1 MSFRIFINLSYFIEF
16 VLILIMLIFISKFLH
31 LFSLLLAGGGVIGVA
46 VIQSIYKKEGKTPEP
61 HLAKGFRVLA
71 FLSLLAILIMWVTGV
86 IQTLVIYGGFNLG
99 WSFHV
104 KLLGATFILIASLII
119 NIHLKKSAQNQIP
132 PNQNTMKYCASA
144 GRLGF
149 LLALGGA
156 IWTFA

>member
-1 MSFRIFINLSYFIEF
+1 MIVFIC
-16 VLILIMLIFISKFLH
+16 KFLH
-31 LFSLLLAGGGVIGVA
+31 LISLFIAGGGGIGNA
-46 VIQSIYKKEGKTPEP
+46 VIQSIYKKEGKIPEP

-71 FLSLLAILIMWVTGV
+71 FLSLLAIIIMWVTGV
-86 IQTLVIYGGFNLG
+86 ILTIVIYGGFNLG

-119 NIHLKKSAQNQIP
+119 NIHLKKSAQNQTP